1 MYPGN
6 PYLCNTFNP
15 INTLPQFDRSFILEY
30 ELISIRNSNT
40 IFSTMVCPKCGE
52 RLVFDVYTTDEFM
65 ACCPN
70 DDYKLNITIK
80 GLIMLLNN
88 NGLNWLVTPP
98 KSTKA
103 LEETKESV
111 PPPPDGFKVEP
122 PEDD

>member
-15 INTLPQFDRSFILEY
+15 INTAPQLDLSALLEDK
-30 ELISIRNSNT
+30 LISIRNSNT
-40 IFSTMVCPKCGE
+40 IFSTMVCPGCGE
-52 RLVFDVYTTDEFM
+52 RLVFGACSDGLM

-70 DDYKLNITIK
+70 DDYETLITTM
-80 GLIMLLNN
+80 GLITLLNN
-88 NGLNWLVTPP
+88 NGLNRLVTPP
-98 KSTKA
+98 KPTKA

-122 PEDD
+122 LEDD